1 MQIYLGE
8 TGLNRSWQEDFPS
21 TVKCH
26 KCGAEARIM
35 FVAFEDI
42 TEGDFVC
49 GLRDNGGKG
58 DYWLHDCCAVAVY
71 LCSNCFEPNAIINQ
85 A

>member
-35 FVAFEDI
+35 FVIFEDRSEKEFI
-42 TEGDFVC
+42 CNLHGNEQD
-49 GLRDNGGKG
+49 K
-58 DYWLHDCCAVAVY
+58 YWLHDCCAVAVY